1 VNGSFSESFKIGRG
15 VRQGCPIAPYLFLI
29 VAEVLNTMVAAEVE
43 TGRLK
48 GIELPFRNRQQIIAQ
63 YAVDTSFTLKGEEE
77 PVRNLIYMLEMFC
90 AASGLLL
97 NWNKS
102 CGHWKS
108 PLMLFRP
115 QWTDNLGVS
124 WANDEEVSKLLGAP
138 FGLSLKARDVDDFLY
153 ERIRKKLIHW
163 SSVQMNPTGRAVIVN
178 SVLLGACFFFFSIWG
193 GTKKG
198 IARIKS
204 LMINYLAS
212 GGTQRAR
219 AKVDWVQCCQGRSKG
234 GINLIN
240 PEDAVV
246 ALMVKWV
253 VKAMEPGTTN
263 LHKFLRYRLSMYQP
277 YQRGG
282 WHPTLEFFTIQGHSS
297 RHGSLGWNR
306 AAQAWKTVLPE
317 LRFVPPNCLDDLLS
331 CNV

>member
-1 VNGSFSESFKIGRG
+1 
-15 VRQGCPIAPYLFLI
+15 
-29 VAEVLNTMVAAEVE
+29 
-43 TGRLK
+43 
-48 GIELPFRNRQQIIAQ
+48 
-63 YAVDTSFTLKGEEE
+63 
-77 PVRNLIYMLEMFC
+77 
-90 AASGLLL
+90 
-97 NWNKS
+97 
-102 CGHWKS
+102 
-108 PLMLFRP
+108 
-115 QWTDNLGVS
+115 
-124 WANDEEVSKLLGAP
+124 
-138 FGLSLKARDVDDFLY
+138 
-153 ERIRKKLIHW
+153 
-163 SSVQMNPTGRAVIVN
+163 
-178 SVLLGACFFFFSIWG
+178 
-193 GTKKG
+193 
-198 IARIKS
+198 